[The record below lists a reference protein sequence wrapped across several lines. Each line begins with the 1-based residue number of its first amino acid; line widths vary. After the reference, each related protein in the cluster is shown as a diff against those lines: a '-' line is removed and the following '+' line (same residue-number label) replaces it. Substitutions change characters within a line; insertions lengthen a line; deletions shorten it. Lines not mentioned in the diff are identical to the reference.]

1 MLLMRMENGI
11 QQYGGTLTRT
21 VLAEWQ
27 DPKTS
32 LERIQ
37 NGMQEE
43 ELGAW
48 NLDNI
53 FKKFLL
59 NKNAEKGGIIWKG
72 VRMKLFFFFNLVLRW
87 QQLLFVR

>member
-1 MLLMRMENGI
+1 
-11 QQYGGTLTRT
+11 
-21 VLAEWQ
+21 
-27 DPKTS
+27 
-32 LERIQ
+32 
-37 NGMQEE
+37 MQEE

-72 VRMKLFFFFNLVLRW
+72 VRMKLFFFF
-87 QQLLFVR
+87 

>member
-1 MLLMRMENGI
+1 MVGS
-11 QQYGGTLTRT
+11 
-21 VLAEWQ
+21 
-27 DPKTS
+27 KTS

-53 FKKFLL
+53 FKTLL

-72 VRMKLFFFFNLVLRW
+72 VRMKFFFCFFFNLVLRW